1 MQPIATPHLQSILLA
16 CAIAVAFPAVA
27 EDATTTSN
35 TSTTGT
41 TTTSSTTTATSAIGS
56 SATTEAK
63 LAAEFADFL
72 GGETQAKSVVS
83 SLRQGTYNADAE
95 SSTAPATTTSSTS
108 TTGTTGSTTGTTT
121 GNTGTTATAT
131 SGSTGTMGYG
141 EVRMTL
147 RLAQAQLDQMGI
159 TQPTDAELAAVL
171 QGGEVGGTQVD
182 GILALR
188 ADGMGWGQIAQK
200 SGMTVGQLMGKAPAK
215 TATVTTSASASKAGK
230 PSATTTTR
238 SASAPQA
245 RANGYIPSSPKAGST
260 QARSNGYIPS
270 GKSNG
275 AGIVSGAGDRMTA
288 AAGVNRGQTHKAG
301 ANVQSGGGS
310 VSAGGRLVSMGG
322 GSRAGASVDNPGHAR
337 KN

>member
-1 MQPIATPHLQSILLA
+1 MQPIATPHLQSVLLA

-27 EDATTTSN
+27 ADAATTT
-35 TSTTGT
+35 TT
-41 TTTSSTTTATSAIGS
+41 TTTSTPTTPSAIGTS
-56 SATTEAK
+56 STTEAK

-83 SLRQGTYNADAE
+83 ALRQGTSFNADAE
-95 SSTAPATTTSSTS
+95 SSAAPTTATSPTTTAGT
-108 TTGTTGSTTGTTT
+108 TTGSTT
-121 GNTGTTATAT
+121 TGTTAGSTTTGAT
-131 SGSTGTMGYG
+131 STSSSSGTMGYG

-147 RLAQAQLDQMGI
+147 RLAQAQLNQMGI

-260 QARSNGYIPS
+260 QVRSNGYIPS

-275 AGIVSGAGDRMTA
+275 AGIVSGAGDRTVA
-288 AAGVNRGQTHKAG
+288 ASGMNRGQTHKAG
-301 ANVQSGGGS
+301 TSAQS
-310 VSAGGRLVSMGG
+310 SAGGASAGARFVSMGG
-322 GSRAGASVDNPGHAR
+322 GSRSGASAGNHGHSP

>member
-35 TSTTGT
+35 TSTTGTTT

-95 SSTAPATTTSSTS
+95 SSTAPTSSTS
-108 TTGTTGSTTGTTT
+108 TTGTTGSTTGTT
-121 GNTGTTATAT
+121 GSTGTTSTAT

-147 RLAQAQLDQMGI
+147 RLAQAQLNQMGI

-215 TATVTTSASASKAGK
+215 TATVTASASKAGK
-230 PSATTTTR
+230 ASATTTTR
-238 SASAPQA
+238 SASAPPA

-275 AGIVSGAGDRMTA
+275 AGMVSGAGDRMTA
-288 AAGVNRGQTHKAG
+288 ASAVNRGQTHKAG
-301 ANVQSGGGS
+301 THVQSGGGS

-322 GSRAGASVDNPGHAR
+322 GSRAGGSVDNPGHAR